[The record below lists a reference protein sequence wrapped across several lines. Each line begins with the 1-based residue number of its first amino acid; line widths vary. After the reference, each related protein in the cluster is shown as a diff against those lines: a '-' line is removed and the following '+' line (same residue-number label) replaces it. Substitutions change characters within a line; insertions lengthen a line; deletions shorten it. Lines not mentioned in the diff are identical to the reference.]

1 MRKQVLGEIKHV
13 PRLTPLGKGRPRIQ
27 SGGPGSAALD
37 TNQTRKGWE
46 GDEQASGWASEES
59 LPEEVAFQL
68 RSD

>member
-1 MRKQVLGEIKHV
+1 MYPGSLHWERAD
-13 PRLTPLGKGRPRIQ
+13 RIQ
-27 SGGPGSAALD
+27 SGGPGSATLD

-68 RSD
+68 RSN